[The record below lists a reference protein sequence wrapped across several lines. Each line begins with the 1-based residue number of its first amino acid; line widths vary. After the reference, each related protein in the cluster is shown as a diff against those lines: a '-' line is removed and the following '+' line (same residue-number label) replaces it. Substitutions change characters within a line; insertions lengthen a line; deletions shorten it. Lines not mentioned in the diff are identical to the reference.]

1 MGIGT
6 GDYLHP
12 RFNPRLNARRQT
24 LNAEEALGV
33 RLVVGTAA
41 LHRRNRFVIETV
53 RARATIDINVALV
66 ERERYFASRWCLRV
80 LNEGHQ
86 RVHLRCC
93 LLYTSDAADE

>member
-53 RARATIDINVALV
+53 GTRATVDGHVAFV
-66 ERERYFASRWCLRV
+66 QS
-80 LNEGHQ
+80 
-86 RVHLRCC
+86 
-93 LLYTSDAADE
+93 